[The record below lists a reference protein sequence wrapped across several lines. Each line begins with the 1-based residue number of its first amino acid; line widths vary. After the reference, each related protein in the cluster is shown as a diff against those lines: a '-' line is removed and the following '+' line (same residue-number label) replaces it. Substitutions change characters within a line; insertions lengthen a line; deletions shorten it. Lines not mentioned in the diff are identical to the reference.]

1 MNDAIDSADS
11 WIADVAVDG
20 EAVADGIDATV
31 AWDAA
36 KSKDWEHLVTVVRG
50 NDIAYVVEG

>member
-1 MNDAIDSADS
+1 LNDAIDSADS

-20 EAVADGIDATV
+20 EAVAHRIDPTV
-31 AWDAA
+31 AWDPTE
-36 KSKDWEHLVTVVRG
+36 SKHWEHLVTVVRG